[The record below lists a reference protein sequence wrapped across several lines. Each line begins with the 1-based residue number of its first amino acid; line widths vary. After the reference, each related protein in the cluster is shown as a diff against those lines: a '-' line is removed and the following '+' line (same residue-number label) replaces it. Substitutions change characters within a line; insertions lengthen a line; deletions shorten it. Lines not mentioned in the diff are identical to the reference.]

1 MSNRIRMSLVI
12 PLSALMLVPPG
23 LAGAQ
28 PPDIE
33 LGRAIAEE
41 HCAACH
47 AIGPD
52 DESPMAEAPLFREL
66 HENYPVDHLAES
78 LAEGI
83 MVGHPDMPVFVLDPV
98 QIEGFLAYL
107 RSLEPPR

>member
-1 MSNRIRMSLVI
+1 MTSGRRNWIA
-12 PLSALMLVPPG
+12 PLALLLTVPAG
-23 LAGAQ
+23 LASAQ
-28 PPDIE
+28 VADIE
-33 LGRAIAEE
+33 LGRAIAEQ

-52 DESPMAEAPLFREL
+52 DESPMADVPAFRDL
-66 HENYPVDHLAES
+66 HENYPVEHLAES

-83 MVGHPDMPVFVLDPV
+83 MVGHPEMPVFVLDPM

-107 RSLEPPR
+107 KSLEPTD